1 MGSKFTVGQSEP
13 TTYRKLGVRDTGNVT
28 EFGEQSKV
36 RVSVQRKILDS
47 RGNVVEVK
55 PVDDLTFYQDFFSRM
70 AKSVY
75 LQKERL

>member
-1 MGSKFTVGQSEP
+1 VTWSPASSSPFSSQGARLRPSRNGP
-13 TTYRKLGVRDTGNVT
+13 AHRKT
-28 EFGEQSKV
+28 KV

-55 PVDDLTFYQDFFSRM
+55 PIDDLTFYQDFFSRM

>member
-1 MGSKFTVGQSEP
+1 
-13 TTYRKLGVRDTGNVT
+13 VT
-28 EFGEQSKV
+28 SPATS
-36 RVSVQRKILDS
+36 RSSASRRRSVSVQRKILDS